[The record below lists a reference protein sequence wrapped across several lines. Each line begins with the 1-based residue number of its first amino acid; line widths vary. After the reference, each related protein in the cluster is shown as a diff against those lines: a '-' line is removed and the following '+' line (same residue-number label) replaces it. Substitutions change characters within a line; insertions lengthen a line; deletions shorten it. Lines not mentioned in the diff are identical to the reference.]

1 MYSIYCAGYQL
12 RATVPCTLVTL
23 YHVTSASER
32 LSTSGDRGPC
42 TGICHLKVQFL
53 VQFLWLYCV
62 GDAAHMYVGTV
73 NTNS

>member
-53 VQFLWLYCV
+53 CSFC
-62 GDAAHMYVGTV
+62 GSTV
-73 NTNS
+73 LAMLHTCTSVR